1 MKAKRKM
8 PKSPGPRSPKLAALE
23 TEIMEQHIQGKK
35 IAAIQKWLKTEKKIS
50 IAYSN
55 LYNFIHRRAEKFSET
70 SGTAVILHF
79 MRLKPEIREEV
90 LQILQMLMHKGN
102 DIPIQKSIRK
112 QKPVAPAATEK
123 PVSAVNLQ
131 IHNRA
136 ENCGDRCRAHS
147 AVLRLQ
153 RLSVFLNIIQQRL
166 QILCVDE
173 QQSVI
178 VRDFE
183 RNDQNRGLQIVQIQ
197 NTG

>member
-8 PKSPGPRSPKLAALE
+8 PKSPGPHSPKLAALE

-35 IAAIQKWLKTEKKIS
+35 IAAIQNWLKAEKKIS

-102 DIPIQKSIRK
+102 NATIQKSIQQ
-112 QKPVAPAATEK
+112 QKPLAPAPTAKPALEDYMKIKQGDSPAIIRLKKLGTIDSTELGNFQEELK
-123 PVSAVNLQ
+123 
-131 IHNRA
+131 A
-136 ENCGDRCRAHS
+136 EKTK
-147 AVLRLQ
+147 
-153 RLSVFLNIIQQRL
+153 
-166 QILCVDE
+166 E
-173 QQSVI
+173 K
-178 VRDFE
+178 
-183 RNDQNRGLQIVQIQ
+183 RGK
-197 NTG
+197 

>member
-8 PKSPGPRSPKLAALE
+8 PKSPGPHSPKLAALE

-35 IAAIQKWLKTEKKIS
+35 IAAIQKWLKTEKKIT

-90 LQILQMLMHKGN
+90 LQILLMLMHKGN
-102 DIPIQKSIRK
+102 DIPIKKSIRK

-123 PVSAVNLQ
+123 PVSANYL
-131 IHNRA
+131 
-136 ENCGDRCRAHS
+136 E
-147 AVLRLQ
+147 
-153 RLSVFLNIIQQRL
+153 IQP
-166 QILCVDE
+166 DDPPA
-173 QQSVI
+173 I
-178 VRDFE
+178 VRLKKLATIDSSELEQFE
-183 RNDQNRGLQIVQIQ
+183 EELKKEKSNEKRGK
-197 NTG
+197 

>member
-8 PKSPGPRSPKLAALE
+8 PKSPGPHSPKLAALE

-90 LQILQMLMHKGN
+90 LQILLMLMHKGN
-102 DIPIQKSIRK
+102 DIPIKKSIRK
-112 QKPVAPAATEK
+112 QKQTEPTPTPTAK
-123 PVSAVNLQ
+123 PV
-131 IHNRA
+131 RA
-136 ENCGDRCRAHS
+136 NYLEIQPEDSPGIK
-147 AVLRLQ
+147 RLKK
-153 RLSVFLNIIQQRL
+153 LATIDSSEL
-166 QILCVDE
+166 E
-173 QQSVI
+173 Q
-178 VRDFE
+178 FE
-183 RNDQNRGLQIVQIQ
+183 EELKKEKSNEKRGK
-197 NTG
+197 

>member
-1 MKAKRKM
+1 MKAKRKI

-90 LQILQMLMHKGN
+90 LQILLMLMHKGN
-102 DIPIQKSIRK
+102 DVPIPKSVRK
-112 QKPVAPAATEK
+112 QKPVDPAASAKPVRANYLEIQPDDPPGIKRLKKLAMIDSTELEQFEEELKTEK
-123 PVSAVNLQ
+123 SKEK
-131 IHNRA
+131 R
-136 ENCGDRCRAHS
+136 
-147 AVLRLQ
+147 
-153 RLSVFLNIIQQRL
+153 
-166 QILCVDE
+166 
-173 QQSVI
+173 
-178 VRDFE
+178 
-183 RNDQNRGLQIVQIQ
+183 
-197 NTG
+197 

>member
-8 PKSPGPRSPKLAALE
+8 PKSPGPHSPKLAALE

-35 IAAIQKWLKTEKKIS
+35 IAAIQKWLKIEKKIT

-102 DIPIQKSIRK
+102 NATIQKSIQK
-112 QKPVAPAATEK
+112 QKPLAPAPTAK
-123 PVSAVNLQ
+123 PTLEDYMK
-131 IHNRA
+131 IKP
-136 ENCGDRCRAHS
+136 GDSPA
-147 AVLRLQ
+147 
-153 RLSVFLNIIQQRL
+153 
-166 QILCVDE
+166 
-173 QQSVI
+173 I
-178 VRDFE
+178 VRLKKLGTIDSTELEQFAE
-183 RNDQNRGLQIVQIQ
+183 ELKKEKNR
-197 NTG
+197 